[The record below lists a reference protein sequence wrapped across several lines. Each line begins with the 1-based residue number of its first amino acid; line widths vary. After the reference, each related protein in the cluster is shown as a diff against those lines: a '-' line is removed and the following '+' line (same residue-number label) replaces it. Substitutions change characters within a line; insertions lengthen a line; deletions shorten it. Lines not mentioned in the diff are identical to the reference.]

1 MLNSI
6 SSTLLGVLQDLDR
19 GLSECC
25 LYKTKFNTVNLKSN
39 REIVEFFL
47 KPFAES
53 SKYKALE
60 LTDLIEQF
68 SIGKNDKEQLLPQ
81 MSTISVV
88 RWIFYSNKI
97 EEAGM
102 ESEEETLSVVIKGKM
117 HVTEKNEKEV
127 IQMYEL
133 LVNTYKPENLN
144 GELSNLSFDTNSLLK
159 WNKTMLLGILS
170 ESEMGIRKS
179 GVETLNLDGT
189 THYYPNHKIVPD
201 ALLNLCTITH
211 RLMKAIPVLYTEPAN
226 RVLYTFALAAFVQ
239 FHFVDIHPFYDGNGR
254 MCRFLSKR
262 VLDYCCPVP
271 FPMFKDKGRYFEA
284 LVKGRTVDA
293 SVAPM
298 DLLFLLLESAVDH
311 YREMINTYLQQPYDI
326 LVAATENEMESE
338 ISNLNIDL
346 ENRQKLVEV
355 YKEKRKEAV
364 ENIDIKVGN
373 VVYRLKTL
381 PLFSFDSL

>member
-88 RWIFYSNKI
+88 RWIFYTNKI

-117 HVTEKNEKEV
+117 EVTEKNEKEV

-133 LVNTYKPENLN
+133 LVNAYKPENLN
-144 GELSNLSFDTNSLLK
+144 GELSKLSFDTNSLLK
-159 WNKTMLLGILS
+159 WNKTMLQGILS

-211 RLMKAIPVLYTEPAN
+211 HLMKAIQSTAN
-226 RVLYTFALAAFVQ
+226 RVLYTFALAAFIQ

-284 LVKGRTVDA
+284 LVNGRTVDA
-293 SVAPM
+293 SVAPK

-364 ENIDIKVGN
+364 ENIDIKVRN

-381 PLFSFDSL
+381 PLYSFDSL